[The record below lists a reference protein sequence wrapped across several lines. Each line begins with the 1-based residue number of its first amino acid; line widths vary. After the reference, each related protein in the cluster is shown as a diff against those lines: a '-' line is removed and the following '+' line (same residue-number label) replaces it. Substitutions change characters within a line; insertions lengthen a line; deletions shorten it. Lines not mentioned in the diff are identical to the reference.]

1 MMPFGKRFYLKLRT
15 EVGDRM
21 FWIKKRNKEM
31 VEIYLTRDEPFVKN
45 INQEILS
52 GLLTDREFEMIKPS
66 LEFAA
71 NLLGVRELSYDVY
84 EVEAKELDR
93 LHLEFNT
100 NTDIAYCILVS
111 KTQDQTQKVYVCNQT
126 VDKFGERPI
135 KELLGLLEK

>member
-1 MMPFGKRFYLKLRT
+1 
-15 EVGDRM
+15 M

-45 INQEILS
+45 INK
-52 GLLTDREFEMIKPS
+52 EFEMIKPS

-71 NLLGVRELSYDVY
+71 NLLGVKELSYDIY
-84 EVEAKELDR
+84 EVEEKELDR

-100 NTDIAYCILVS
+100 KTDIAYCILVS
-111 KTQDQTQKVYVCNQT
+111 KTQDQTQRVYVCNQT

>member
-1 MMPFGKRFYLKLRT
+1 
-15 EVGDRM
+15 
-21 FWIKKRNKEM
+21 M

-45 INQEILS
+45 INQDILS
-52 GLLTDREFEMIKPS
+52 GLLTDKEFEMIKPS

-71 NLLGVRELSYDVY
+71 NLLGVKELSYDIY

-111 KTQDQTQKVYVCNQT
+111 KTRDQTQKVYVCNQT